1 VRSAPSFQNAAITLI
16 TEDFDFRAEMAAAR
30 VILDVD
36 VGTDDYMAMLVLLEA
51 DRLRQVKIE
60 AVVCSMGNTTI
71 DNVCVNV
78 VRLLELV
85 GRTDI
90 PVYRGAATPLVPP
103 THEIGLYHGSDGF
116 GGLRHDSTPDLTIIR
131 KEPAA
136 VGVANLVL
144 DNPNQITLICV
155 GPLTNLALSLRL
167 YDSFADSI
175 KELWIMG
182 GNYTALGNVT
192 ATAEFNFY
200 MDPEAAYIALDTV
213 KKPIFILTW
222 ETCLRPKISS
232 DWRRNVFG
240 AKDNAAIQL
249 LNEAEKQLSRKNPK
263 VWVPCDAFLVAA
275 FLYPD
280 TMITKKSTHN
290 ATVEL
295 HGSQTR
301 GQIVLDHLK
310 TKRDNVTIIEE
321 VDPELFKQLLMKL

>member
-16 TEDFDFRAEMAAAR
+16 TEDFDFRAEMAATR

-175 KELWIMG
+175 KDLWIMG
-182 GNYTALGNVT
+182 GNYTGPYSRFFAQ
-192 ATAEFNFY
+192 
-200 MDPEAAYIALDTV
+200 
-213 KKPIFILTW
+213 
-222 ETCLRPKISS
+222 IS
-232 DWRRNVFG
+232 
-240 AKDNAAIQL
+240 
-249 LNEAEKQLSRKNPK
+249 
-263 VWVPCDAFLVAA
+263 
-275 FLYPD
+275 
-280 TMITKKSTHN
+280 
-290 ATVEL
+290 
-295 HGSQTR
+295 
-301 GQIVLDHLK
+301 
-310 TKRDNVTIIEE
+310 
-321 VDPELFKQLLMKL
+321 